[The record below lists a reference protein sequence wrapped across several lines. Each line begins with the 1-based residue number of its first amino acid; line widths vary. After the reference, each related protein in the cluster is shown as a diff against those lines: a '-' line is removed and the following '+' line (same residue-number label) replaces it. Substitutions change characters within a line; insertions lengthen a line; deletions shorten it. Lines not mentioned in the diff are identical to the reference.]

1 MTILSPSFTDRKAYS
16 SMQNSFP
23 PIWESKCP
31 SKIDRL
37 FGRFFSS
44 TVELKLKFSKWF
56 DEALVKYLQPS
67 PKISLCLKV
76 SWRHPSWSAV
86 WISVGKE
93 KGIPKTSHICS
104 TSLGDFG
111 RFLGSFHSTSYSSN
125 KLPVPVPNNIGKIN
139 SNICPTTLSF
149 FTNTSPFETPNTT
162 PPQKKHGSQT
172 SPPQKKNMATYN
184 SCVQHVWV
192 EKAEVLRVKYGETW
206 RQPRWIS
213 INPGF
218 PPPMVKLSTADGKV
232 FSSEPKKNHPSS
244 GATRRGSGGKWR
256 KEQKEWICKSFGCFQ
271 K

>member
-1 MTILSPSFTDRKAYS
+1 MSFEHLMHLKYFLDIWLFFRHLSPIGKHTQ

-149 FTNTSPFETPNTT
+149 FYQHIPFRDTKHH
-162 PPQKKHGSQT
+162 PPPKKTCFSNLPPPKKKHG
-172 SPPQKKNMATYN
+172 Y
-184 SCVQHVWV
+184 
-192 EKAEVLRVKYGETW
+192 L
-206 RQPRWIS
+206 
-213 INPGF
+213 
-218 PPPMVKLSTADGKV
+218 
-232 FSSEPKKNHPSS
+232 
-244 GATRRGSGGKWR
+244 
-256 KEQKEWICKSFGCFQ
+256 
-271 K
+271 